1 MFRTGLTDHR
11 RRNHSD
17 YYEKKNSKN
26 SNGKKMS
33 NPLMIVKCQY
43 CGIDYSNKSIK
54 KHMGDKHPEKF
65 YTDENKK
72 LEVKCSQ
79 CDEIFGSYN
88 SKYCL
93 LKFLYTVW
101 TTKSVQV

>member
-1 MFRTGLTDHR
+1 MI
-11 RRNHSD
+11 
-17 YYEKKNSKN
+17 
-26 SNGKKMS
+26 
-33 NPLMIVKCQY
+33 IVKCQY

-54 KHMGDKHPEKF
+54 KHMGDMHPEKF

-88 SKYCL
+88 SKYL
-93 LKFLYTVW
+93 HTVPCKK
-101 TTKSVQV
+101 TRLFHILPYKMSIFS